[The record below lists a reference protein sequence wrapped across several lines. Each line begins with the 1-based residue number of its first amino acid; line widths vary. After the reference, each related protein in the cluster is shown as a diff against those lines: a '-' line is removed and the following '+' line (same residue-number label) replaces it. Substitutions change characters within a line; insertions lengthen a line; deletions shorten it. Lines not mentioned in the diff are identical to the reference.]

1 MDLRRIDVLRVTY
14 ENKIEEYH
22 EGDIIKVAVRNVWGD
37 IEKKG
42 RLSLIDTLE
51 ITLDCSKE
59 YKKNIE
65 VIKFGD
71 ISKIEWV

>member
-14 ENKIEEYH
+14 ENKIEEFH
-22 EGDIIKVAVRNVWGD
+22 KGDIIKVTIRNPWGD

-42 RLSLIDTLE
+42 RLALIDTLE

-65 VIKFGD
+65 VIKLGD